1 MVFHS
6 SLYFTGVIWSITHF
20 WQLSPLKYSINLKDK
35 ALKTIIIIIITL
47 TLKNVSKYS
56 FNTCIISVDIKHA
69 RCIYMV
75 FIRVYCKLTTV
86 QTKWV
91 GGHLMMVV
99 LSSSFFIFLTHEWV
113 DNVMTLQH
121 NTHGFI
127 TAHCFPIWLSHL
139 ANKHLS
145 VNADKLLHVAVRRKW
160 WDELHQLHNGRCF
173 LTSQSIVTP

>member
-127 TAHCFPIWLSHL
+127 TASLLSNL
-139 ANKHLS
+139 TISFSKQTFICECWQTAACGSQEK
-145 VNADKLLHVAVRRKW
+145 VMGWVA
-160 WDELHQLHNGRCF
+160 
-173 LTSQSIVTP
+173 SAS